1 MLSPNHPNIHEFIT
15 LDTSKLLSYMAQ
27 LPTDEPGKQMA
38 VLNVLWVVYS
48 SNDVMVFA
56 DDDGVEMCDSAEG
69 YDDESHGTVSDA

>member
-38 VLNVLWVVYS
+38 VLNVL
-48 SNDVMVFA
+48 
-56 DDDGVEMCDSAEG
+56 
-69 YDDESHGTVSDA
+69 